1 MPPNTPE
8 SLSSVIDLT
17 AEEPT
22 VPTEPSTTVS
32 NSSDVA
38 ILRTLTDNGHI
49 GELPATVASPTEVVP
64 ISSSP
69 LPAFRA
75 RGDRKPVSRTNLTAA
90 EEVSLLKTVKLPR
103 RASASKPK
111 EILVIPSEPPATA
124 TAKTGTIEQASSGNP
139 ASKRCPICFDSL
151 QNPSVTLCGH
161 VYCTECI
168 TTVARST
175 KQCPICRKKLTVKG
189 FHPLFL

>member
-1 MPPNTPE
+1 MPNTPE

-22 VPTEPSTTVS
+22 VPTAPTSTAS

-38 ILRTLTDNGHI
+38 ILRTLTDNGHT
-49 GELPATVASPTEVVP
+49 GELPATVTTEVVP
-64 ISSSP
+64 ITSSP
-69 LPAFRA
+69 IPASRT
-75 RGDRKPVSRTNLTAA
+75 RGGRKPVSRANLTAA

-103 RASASKPK
+103 RAAAPKPK
-111 EILVIPSEPPATA
+111 EILVIPSEPPAAA
-124 TAKTGTIEQASSGNP
+124 TAKTGTTEQASSGNP
-139 ASKRCPICFDSL
+139 APKRCPICFDSL

-168 TTVARST
+168 TTVAKST
-175 KQCPICRKKLTVKG
+175 KQCPICRKKLTVRG

>member
-1 MPPNTPE
+1 MPNTPE
-8 SLSSVIDLT
+8 SFSSVIDLT

-22 VPTEPSTTVS
+22 VPIVPSSTAS

-38 ILRTLTDNGHI
+38 ILRTLTDNGHT
-49 GELPATVASPTEVVP
+49 GELSAIVTSPTEVVP
-64 ISSSP
+64 ITSSP
-69 LPAFRA
+69 LPASRT
-75 RGDRKPVSRTNLTAA
+75 RGGRKPVSRANLTAA

-103 RASASKPK
+103 RTAAPKPK
-111 EILVIPSEPPATA
+111 EILVIPSEPSAA
-124 TAKTGTIEQASSGNP
+124 AAKTGTTEQASSANP
-139 ASKRCPICFDSL
+139 APKRCPICFDSL

-168 TTVARST
+168 TTVAKST
-175 KQCPICRKKLTVKG
+175 KQCPICRKKLTVRG